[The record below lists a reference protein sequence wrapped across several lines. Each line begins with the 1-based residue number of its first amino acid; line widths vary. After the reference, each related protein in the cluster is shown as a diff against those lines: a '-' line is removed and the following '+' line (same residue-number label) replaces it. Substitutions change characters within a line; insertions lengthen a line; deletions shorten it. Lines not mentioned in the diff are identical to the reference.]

1 MLISTARKPP
11 GPLHSND
18 LGQFSDLDPL
28 AGEAAMTVVTPRS
41 GFDLEYY
48 LNRTGGEKTGGGY
61 YLNAAQQGEPDGRW
75 FGAGAEALGLRDGQV
90 VRREPYLAAYTMTHP
105 RTGERLPGRAPGGY
119 AKFADILKRKLAA
132 EPHATHER
140 YLQLEREA
148 AQETRRSPVYTDVT
162 VAHNKSVSVLHASF
176 REQARRA
183 RLAGDIAGE
192 AAWRARD
199 ERVQEILQEANHA
212 ALEWMQEHAGFTRTG
227 YHGRRVDGVEPGRWA
242 RALPVIT
249 TWLQGTNRDGEP
261 HDHSHNVIARMA
273 LTESDGVWRAVDTMA
288 VRQQLGA
295 MAAIVDARVQSALT
309 REFGVCW
316 VARTDGRGSEIAG
329 IAQQTLDAYSTR
341 THAVTRTAAALAH
354 QWERKY
360 GRTPNAREMLFISD
374 EANLASRHG
383 KDVEPIDWDALVAKW
398 DATIG
403 GQLAA
408 IAEQI
413 CDFDATPDEA
423 TPSPQV
429 QSRVIQ
435 EALAKVQGG
444 RSTWTRGDLM
454 RALAWS
460 MGQEFC
466 GLVPGARQELLE
478 HMTER
483 ALSVDYGVVCLE
495 APEWPPVPRSLIRDL
510 DGRSVFTRPG
520 TTRYATRGQLA
531 MEERMCQQAQRH
543 GAPALTREFCA
554 IQLGADADTLDA
566 QLGAQA
572 QDATAL
578 TQTGL
583 RMDQAAMIYEALTST
598 RRVSVGVGPAGAG
611 KTHTAAAGARAW
623 KANGGKVIGLTC
635 AQAARDV
642 LAAAGI
648 DESYNTSRFLL
659 YVKQGMP
666 IRPGTLLVVDE
677 GSMVSMAHLAKIID
691 LAEKRGCKV
700 FLTGDHEQLAAVE
713 SGGGMTMLAGH
724 LGHTQL
730 AVPVRFSQ
738 EWERDTSLRL
748 RAGDKTALDAYAV
761 HGRITGG
768 SREECLDLARQGY
781 VARRLAG
788 EDVLLMA
795 HDRQDCR
802 ELSRMIRDDLIHLG
816 LVDGGPSIQISEGER
831 ASAGDVIVCRANDT
845 RVETDPGHKLTNGDV
860 FQIERVAGNGTWVR
874 RVLGADPET
883 GRRRLADH
891 AFFYGGPKLDDA
903 TELAYAVTGH
913 KGMGGTVRA
922 ASAYITGRE
931 PLEWLYVAMTR
942 GQERNTAI
950 AVTHDGVKDTH
961 DAAVAI
967 QPREADPRP
976 GTRPD
981 PELARRERIQRERDG
996 LPPEPAERP
1005 DEEARDPVAV
1015 LADCMDREDAEPSA
1029 SDYRRGALANA
1040 DHLGV
1045 LHARWADVAANA
1057 DRERYQRLVNQA
1069 LPEEY
1074 RQDDFGSEAP
1084 WLWRTMRA
1092 AELAGLDAKEVVR
1105 ATVSARTLADARSV
1119 AAVLDARM
1127 RKIVDPLVPLPQR
1140 PWTSQP
1146 RQFTDPQIAGYEAGL
1161 RQVMDARADRLGE
1174 HAVQTSPAWALQA
1187 LGPVPEDPLERL
1199 DWQQRASKIATYREL
1214 YGIDDHRDPI
1224 GPEPTGNAPEMRAA
1238 WHNAFAAVT
1247 HTEAADIR
1255 NLPDRSLTHLRDS
1268 YTSETGW
1275 APPHVGKQLRDVRLG
1290 TETMRLKAVRAET
1303 EARNGKDQAVAAR
1316 HADIAAKARAL
1327 EAQHREHE
1335 SLLSGAMDDRRL
1347 WDKLTEGSRR
1357 LAVQADSELR
1367 RRHPDQKV
1375 QPLRSAEPSV
1385 PGEPLSRPGWV
1396 ADLEEQR
1403 RVFREEIETRQNVN
1417 IPNEDPDW
1425 EDEGPAWQGWEAQRD
1440 AVLQP
1445 PKAEIRP
1452 ADDVLEAARERDTE
1466 PEGV

>member
-1 MLISTARKPP
+1 
-11 GPLHSND
+11 
-18 LGQFSDLDPL
+18 
-28 AGEAAMTVVTPRS
+28 MTVVTPRS

-48 LNRTGGEKTGGGY
+48 LNHAGGEKTGGGY

-75 FGAGAEALGLRDGQV
+75 FGKGAEALGLRAGQV
-90 VRREPYLAAYTMTHP
+90 VRKEPYLAAYTMTDP
-105 RTGERLPGRAPGGY
+105 RSGERLPGRAPGGY
-119 AKFADILKRKLAA
+119 AKFADILKRKLDA
-132 EPHATHER
+132 EPHATRER

-183 RLAGDIAGE
+183 RLAGDTTGE
-192 AAWRARD
+192 AVWRARE
-199 ERVQEILQEANHA
+199 ERVQQILQDANHA

-227 YHGRRVDGVEPGRWA
+227 YHGARVDGVEPGRWA
-242 RALPVIT
+242 RALPVVT

-316 VARTDGRGSEIAG
+316 VARADGRGSEIVG

-341 THAVTRTAAALAH
+341 AHAVTRTAAALAR

-360 GRTPNAREMLFISD
+360 GRTPNAREMLFITD

-383 KDVEPIDWDALVAKW
+383 KDDAPLDWDALTAKW
-398 DATIG
+398 DATVG

-408 IAEQI
+408 IAEQV
-413 CDFDATPDEA
+413 CDFGTTPNG
-423 TPSPQV
+423 TPPSPEMQA
-429 QSRVIQ
+429 RVIE
-435 EALAKVQGG
+435 EALARVQAS
-444 RSTWTRGDLM
+444 RSTWTRSDLM
-454 RALAWS
+454 RSLAWS

-466 GLVPGARQELLE
+466 GLAPGARQEILQQL
-478 HMTER
+478 TDQ
-483 ALSVDYGVVCLE
+483 ALGVDHGVVCLE
-495 APEWPPVPRSLIRDL
+495 APEWPPVPRSLIREL

-543 GAPALTREFCA
+543 GAPALTPEFCA
-554 IQLGADADTLDA
+554 IQLGSDADVLDA
-566 QLGAQA
+566 QLGARA
-572 QDATAL
+572 QGATAV
-578 TQTGL
+578 TDTGL
-583 RMDQAAMIYEALTST
+583 RMDQAAMIYEALTCT

-611 KTHTAAAGARAW
+611 KTHTASAGARAW
-623 KANGGKVIGLTC
+623 EGNGGKVIGLTC

-648 DESYNTSRFLL
+648 KNSYNTTKFLL
-659 YVKQGMP
+659 DVDRGMP
-666 IRPGTLLVVDE
+666 IRPGTLFVVDE
-677 GSMVSMAHLAKIID
+677 GSMVSMTHLARIID
-691 LAEKRGCKV
+691 LAEKHDCKV

-730 AVPVRFSQ
+730 AVPVRFTQ
-738 EWERDTSLRL
+738 EWERKASLRL
-748 RAGDKTALDAYAV
+748 RAGDKTALDAYAE

-768 SREECLDLARQGY
+768 SREDALDLARQGY

-788 EDVLLMA
+788 EDALLMA
-795 HDRQDCR
+795 HSREDCR
-802 ELSRMIRDDLIHLG
+802 EMSRMIRDDLIHLC
-816 LVDGGPSIQISEGER
+816 LVDGGPSIQISDGER
-831 ASAGDVIVCRANDT
+831 ASAWDVIVCRQNDT
-845 RVETDPGHKLTNGDV
+845 RLETDPGHKLTNGDI
-860 FQIERVAGNGTWVR
+860 FQIERIADNGAWVR
-874 RVLGADPET
+874 RVLGVDEET
-883 GRRRLADH
+883 GQRRLADH
-891 AFFYGGPKLDDA
+891 AFFYGGPKLGEA
-903 TELAYAVTGH
+903 TDLAYAVTGH

-922 ASAYITGRE
+922 GSAYITGRE

-950 AVTHDGVKDTH
+950 AVTHDGVKDNDRAT
-961 DAAVAI
+961 VAI

-981 PELARRERIQRERDG
+981 PELARRERMQRERVG
-996 LPPEPAERP
+996 LPPGLTKEPG
-1005 DEEARDPVAV
+1005 DEVRDPIAV
-1015 LADCMDREDAEPSA
+1015 LADCMDRDDAEPSA
-1029 SDYRRGALANA
+1029 SHYRLGALANA

-1045 LHARWADVAANA
+1045 LHARWADLAGKL
-1057 DRERYQRLVNQA
+1057 DRQRYHQLVNNA
-1069 LPEEY
+1069 LPPEY
-1074 RQDDFGSEAP
+1074 RQDDFGPEAT

-1092 AELAGLDAKEVVR
+1092 AELAGLDAGEVVR
-1105 ATVSARTLADARSV
+1105 ATIGTRSLADARNV

-1127 RKIVDPLVPLPQR
+1127 RKIVDSLVPLSQR
-1140 PWTSQP
+1140 PWTDRP
-1146 RQFTDPQIAGYEAGL
+1146 RQFADPEIGEYETGL

-1174 HAVQTSPAWALQA
+1174 HAVQTSPDWAIQA

-1214 YGIDDHRDPI
+1214 YGIDGHRDVI

-1238 WHNAFAAVT
+1238 WHDAFAAIT
-1247 HTEAADIR
+1247 HTDSVDVR
-1255 NLPDRSLTHLRDS
+1255 NLPDRSLTHLRGS

-1290 TETMRLKAVRAET
+1290 AETMRLKAVRAEA
-1303 EARNGKDQAVAAR
+1303 EAANAKDQAVAAQ
-1316 HADIAAKARAL
+1316 HASIAATARAL
-1327 EAQHREHE
+1327 EKQHRAHE
-1335 SLLSGAMDDRRL
+1335 SLLSEVMDDRRL

-1367 RRHPDQKV
+1367 RRHPDQKIP
-1375 QPLRSAEPSV
+1375 PLQSAEPGV
-1385 PGEPLSRPGWV
+1385 PGEPLSQPGWLV
-1396 ADLEEQR
+1396 DLEEQR
-1403 RVFREEIETRQNVN
+1403 RVFREELETRQNVI

-1425 EDEGPAWQGWEAQRD
+1425 EDEGPAWQGWEAQR
-1440 AVLQP
+1440 AAILQP

-1452 ADDVLEAARERDTE
+1452 AEGVLEAARERDAE